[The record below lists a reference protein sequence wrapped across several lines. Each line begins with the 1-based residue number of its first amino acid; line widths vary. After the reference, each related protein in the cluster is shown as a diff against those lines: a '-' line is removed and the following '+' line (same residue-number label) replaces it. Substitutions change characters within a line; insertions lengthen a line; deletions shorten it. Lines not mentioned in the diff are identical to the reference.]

1 MGLHEKDAGMALAG
15 HPRAVLYACAVDLRR
30 RTLTARVLHARAE
43 RLAKRHRRVFW
54 HPICRFAG
62 VARADAGRSWWMMWG
77 VFSGDLPDIDF
88 ARIRPYG
95 QPASR
100 AGAFEELASILVEQ
114 GAVEWPDGVRFE
126 RFGDPDGGREG
137 RGVLPSGD
145 VWAWQVKYIFEFD
158 TSAVGQVTSSVH
170 RVLGTEPKLKRY
182 FVVIPFDLPV
192 GTPTRGHRVAGS
204 SYRRTLAGRTASRSG
219 RKLPAK
225 KTWMSSSSWSART
238 RYSLR

>member
-1 MGLHEKDAGMALAG
+1 
-15 HPRAVLYACAVDLRR
+15 
-30 RTLTARVLHARAE
+30 
-43 RLAKRHRRVFW
+43 
-54 HPICRFAG
+54 
-62 VARADAGRSWWMMWG
+62 MMWG

-182 FVVIPFDLPV
+182 FVVIPFDLP
-192 GTPTRGHRVAGS
+192 AGDTDA
-204 SYRRTLAGRTASRSG
+204 RPQGG
-219 RKLPAK
+219 RKLVSAHTRWADSVEKWEEAARKKDMDVEFVLVSAHALLTALTEPRHAGRARYWFGATVLSPQWQKDRVNEALAK
-225 KTWMSSSSWSART
+225 AGH
-238 RYSLR
+238 RYTPKIHVEVDASQALSLIHI